1 MRLHSDYI
9 ELVGVDVAVG
19 VVADQSEVVENREEV
34 MDETVGKNTSSTYF
48 YFSKLHNRSLP
59 RYTFANNCFCRRS
72 CWWRARRGRS
82 HNSGVAD
89 RAAGLLFYRNYIILH
104 IYNLY

>member
-48 YFSKLHNRSLP
+48 YFSKLHNRTLP
-59 RYTFANNCFCRRS
+59 RYTFANNCFLQAELLVES
-72 CWWRARRGRS
+72 K
-82 HNSGVAD
+82 
-89 RAAGLLFYRNYIILH
+89 AGKKS
-104 IYNLY
+104 

>member
-34 MDETVGKNTSSTYF
+34 MDETVGENT
-48 YFSKLHNRSLP
+48 LHIFTLQNCTTGL
-59 RYTFANNCFCRRS
+59 YLATLLQIIVFA
-72 CWWRARRGRS
+72 G
-82 HNSGVAD
+82 G
-89 RAAGLLFYRNYIILH
+89 AAGGEQGGEEVIIVE
-104 IYNLY
+104 

>member
-34 MDETVGKNTSSTYF
+34 MDETVGKNTNSTYF
-48 YFSKLHNRSLP
+48 YFSKLLSRS
-59 RYTFANNCFCRRS
+59 
-72 CWWRARRGRS
+72 
-82 HNSGVAD
+82 
-89 RAAGLLFYRNYIILH
+89 
-104 IYNLY
+104 

>member
-34 MDETVGKNTSSTYF
+34 MDETVGKNT
-48 YFSKLHNRSLP
+48 LN
-59 RYTFANNCFCRRS
+59 TFTSQNCTAGLYLAAFLQMIVFCRRS

-89 RAAGLLFYRNYIILH
+89 RAAGLLFYGNYIILH

>member
-34 MDETVGKNTSSTYF
+34 MDETVGKNTNSA
-48 YFSKLHNRSLP
+48 YFSKLHNRTLP
-59 RYTFANNCFCRRS
+59 RWTFANNCFLQTELLVES
-72 CWWRARRGRS
+72 K
-82 HNSGVAD
+82 
-89 RAAGLLFYRNYIILH
+89 AGKKS
-104 IYNLY
+104 

>member
-34 MDETVGKNTSSTYF
+34 MDETVGKNTLHTF
-48 YFSKLHNRSLP
+48 TFQNCTTKLYLAALLQMIV
-59 RYTFANNCFCRRS
+59 FA
-72 CWWRARRGRS
+72 G
-82 HNSGVAD
+82 G
-89 RAAGLLFYRNYIILH
+89 AAGGEQGGEEVIIVE
-104 IYNLY
+104 